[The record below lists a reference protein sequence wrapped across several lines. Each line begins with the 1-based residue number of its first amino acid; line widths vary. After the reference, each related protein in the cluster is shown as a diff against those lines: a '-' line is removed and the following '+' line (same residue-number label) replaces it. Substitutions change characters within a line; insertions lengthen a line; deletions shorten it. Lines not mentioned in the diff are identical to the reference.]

1 MFNHF
6 HATPTALSAMVA
18 LSFTSLPTL
27 IGLAWESPK
36 DRTLRPGKPEDVG
49 LSAPRLEQAS
59 QILDKET
66 SSGRVLA
73 ASILVARHATI
84 VLQRGFGR
92 ISPDPAAPPAKAG
105 TIYFLASI
113 TKPFTVA
120 ALMLLEERG
129 LVCLTDPV

>member
-6 HATPTALSAMVA
+6 HVAPTIVSAWVA
-18 LSFTSLPTL
+18 LSFASLLTL
-27 IGLAWESPK
+27 IGLAWENPK
-36 DRTLRPGKPEDVG
+36 DRTLKPGKPEDVG
-49 LSAPRLEQAS
+49 LSAPRLEEAS

-73 ASILVARHATI
+73 ASILVARHGSV

-120 ALMLLEERG
+120 ALMLLEER
-129 LVCLTDPV
+129 